1 MEKKDTT
8 NRINDVLFIAVIILM
23 TVVLTFLGVIYG
35 VGTQNA
41 YTEPKSVSLWRNSN
55 GTELNG
61 SKVTIKA
68 GETVTL
74 TCMLPE
80 KISDS
85 ENLFIWN
92 RLLMVDADQLQLA
105 GAVDRIDQV
114 GDHPADQF
122 KDLPHSLCIEVLSN
136 VIAHF
141 HRSHSYSYDLP

>member
-92 RLLMVDADQLQLA
+92 RLLMVDAD
-105 GAVDRIDQV
+105 VDGSNIFVTDRKYGSIK
-114 GDHPADQF
+114 GFTFIKHPECSAN
-122 KDLPHSLCIEVLSN
+122 H
-136 VIAHF
+136 
-141 HRSHSYSYDLP
+141 